1 MMGPDPEIPV
11 FPALDLHLHRT
22 EARAGPPVSWEL
34 KPRDIVNTKKLMKA
48 FVYMIAS
55 YFLISSIPMENQHLT
70 FSANYLC
77 IDQQSWG
84 GHRDPLIQSC

>member
-1 MMGPDPEIPV
+1 MMGPDSEIPV

-34 KPRDIVNTKKLMKA
+34 KPRDIVNTEKLLKA

-55 YFLISSIPMENQHLT
+55 YFLISSIPMENQHLIV
-70 FSANYLC
+70 SANYV
-77 IDQQSWG
+77 
-84 GHRDPLIQSC
+84 

>member
-1 MMGPDPEIPV
+1 MMGPDPEIPG

-70 FSANYLC
+70 FSVNYV
-77 IDQQSWG
+77 
-84 GHRDPLIQSC
+84 

>member
-11 FPALDLHLHRT
+11 FPALDLHLH
-22 EARAGPPVSWEL
+22 ARAGPPVSWEL

-84 GHRDPLIQSC
+84 AIETL